1 MHRALRPIGML
12 VVPFLVIAGAAAAD
26 EPEPEFEQVEVTLYA
41 EWEGCGADA
50 LLYLTTLQPTSLN
63 GCGTIGG
70 APLNTV
76 NNATGSPA
84 LRTFPTQ
91 PGDGVPAR
99 LDGTEALTGEASV
112 HSWTGG
118 TGAGIGAVIVEAT
131 LHGMVGGRMVT
142 FGVAEETFVA
152 TPAEDHVTV
161 EFAFDLAD
169 HDKEILSGLTL
180 DLNIYGAFADSGIV
194 ATGGLTFVNVPT
206 LVEVEEEVEG

>member
-1 MHRALRPIGML
+1 MPSAARKKSASRDYHPARHKGSRRAARSTRR
-12 VVPFLVIAGAAAAD
+12 
-26 EPEPEFEQVEVTLYA
+26 VEV
-41 EWEGCGADA
+41 
-50 LLYLTTLQPTSLN
+50 
-63 GCGTIGG
+63 
-70 APLNTV
+70 PLDVDN
-76 NNATGSPA
+76 
-84 LRTFPTQ
+84 
-91 PGDGVPAR
+91 
-99 LDGTEALTGEASV
+99 
-112 HSWTGG
+112 
-118 TGAGIGAVIVEAT
+118 VE
-131 LHGMVGGRMVT
+131 LIVGGRMVT